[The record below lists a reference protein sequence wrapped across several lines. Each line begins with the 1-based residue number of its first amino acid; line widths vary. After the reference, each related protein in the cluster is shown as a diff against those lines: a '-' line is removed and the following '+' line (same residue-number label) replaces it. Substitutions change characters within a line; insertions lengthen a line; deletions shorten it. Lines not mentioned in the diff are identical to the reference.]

1 MDCDVLVIGC
11 GPAGMTAAQY
21 SARYGRKTIIIDP
34 MPGGQLDLIHKI
46 ENYPG
51 FESISGYELMEKM
64 FNQAESF
71 GVTIKYLTAK
81 SLRKIEDYHFEVDTE
96 EGTTIAAKSV
106 IVATGASPRRLGV
119 PGEEE
124 YLGKGVSYC
133 ATCDGPFFKN
143 KRVVVVGGGDTA
155 LTDALYLSEICDEVV
170 LVHRRHEFRAQKVLQ
185 DRVHDRANILKILGR
200 TVKSINGNGEKVTG
214 VTLDDGTG
222 VICDGVFVFVGTQ
235 PSTEFLNEGL
245 YNVVNLI
252 NGYIFTNFTD
262 AVSRTSMTGVFACGD
277 VRNNTFRQVATAVGD
292 GARAA
297 YDAEGYLSQL

>member
-1 MDCDVLVIGC
+1 MDCDVLVIGG

-21 SARYGRKTIIIDP
+21 SARAGRKTILIDP
-34 MPGGQLDLIHKI
+34 MPGGQLAYIHKI

-64 FNQAESF
+64 LNQTESF
-71 GVTIKYLTAK
+71 GVDIRYVSAK
-81 SLRKIEDYHFEVDTE
+81 SLKKIEDYHFEVDTDD
-96 EGTTIAAKSV
+96 GIITSKTV
-106 IVATGASPRRLGV
+106 IVATGASPRKLGV
-119 PGEEE
+119 EGEEE

-170 LVHRRHEFRAQKVLQ
+170 LVHRRKEFRAQKVLQ

-200 TVKSINGNGEKVTG
+200 TVKSINGNGEKVTD

-222 VICDGVFVFVGTQ
+222 VICDGVFVFVGTN
-235 PSTEFLNEGL
+235 PSTEFLKEGL
-245 YNVVNLI
+245 YNRLSLI

-297 YDAEGYLSQL
+297 YDAEEYLSGRV

>member
-1 MDCDVLVIGC
+1 MNCDVLVIGG

-21 SARYGRKTIIIDP
+21 SSRGGRKTILIDP
-34 MPGGQLDLIHKI
+34 MPGGQLALILKI

-64 FNQAESF
+64 LNQTESF
-71 GVTIKYLTAK
+71 GVDIKYLTAK
-81 SLRKIEDYHFEVDTE
+81 SLKKIEDYHFEVDTE
-96 EGTTIAAKSV
+96 DGTITAKSV
-106 IVATGASPRRLGV
+106 IIATGASPRRLGV

-124 YLGKGVSYC
+124 YIGKGVSYC

-143 KRVVVVGGGDTA
+143 KNVVVVGGGDTA
-155 LTDALYLSEICDEVV
+155 LTDALYLSELADRVTLI
-170 LVHRRHEFRAQKVLQ
+170 HRRYEFRAQKVLQ
-185 DRVHDRANILKILGR
+185 DRLNEKGNILKILGR
-200 TVKSINGNGEKVTG
+200 NVKAIVGDENKVTG
-214 VTLDDGTG
+214 VVLDDGST
-222 VICDGVFVFVGTQ
+222 VMCDGVFIFVGTN

-245 YNVVNLI
+245 YNVINLT

-297 YDAEGYLSQL
+297 YDAEEYLSGRA

>member
-1 MDCDVLVIGC
+1 MPSQTLGCLSRYIYGGIMMDCDVLVIGC

-96 EGTTIAAKSV
+96 EGTITAKSV
-106 IVATGASPRRLGV
+106 IIATGASPRRLGV

-124 YLGKGVSYC
+124 YIGKGVSYC

-200 TVKSINGNGEKVTG
+200 TVKSINGNGEKVTD
-214 VTLDDGTG
+214 VTLDDGPKCFRWSAIPNALRLTIFPIL
-222 VICDGVFVFVGTQ
+222 VR
-235 PSTEFLNEGL
+235 ST
-245 YNVVNLI
+245 
-252 NGYIFTNFTD
+252 
-262 AVSRTSMTGVFACGD
+262 
-277 VRNNTFRQVATAVGD
+277 
-292 GARAA
+292 
-297 YDAEGYLSQL
+297 